1 MRATFGALSLRPDSP
16 EGQLVVVYGDHPP
29 PMLPQKG
36 DYDVPVHV
44 LATDPAL
51 LAPFREAGFVDGLRP
66 DAETP
71 VIPLQALFPL
81 LASAVM
87 GRPLPEVPPGVVL
100 ADLLDEGAL

>member
-1 MRATFGALSLRPDSP
+1 MC
-16 EGQLVVVYGDHPP
+16 
-29 PMLPQKG
+29 G
-36 DYDVPVHV
+36 DYRDAFRRFP
-44 LATDPAL
+44 AAL